1 MTMNYMV
8 GYEIMH
14 AAYACG
20 SPPEMAVA
28 TASLAHA
35 VTMATRWTP
44 SDTSPK
50 ALWPPTASLRSGT
63 ERL

>member
-14 AAYACG
+14 VAYACR

-28 TASLAHA
+28 GAQAALGSL
-35 VTMATRWTP
+35 
-44 SDTSPK
+44 K
-50 ALWPPTASLRSGT
+50 
-63 ERL
+63 